1 MGDPSSFVRLMR
13 PVNSMMVGF
22 AIIVGA
28 VIGGGAGLL
37 RSPLDLVLAFVT
49 GFTLTA
55 SAMAINDYY
64 DREIDA
70 INEPERPIPSG
81 AVKPGEALMLFFLL
95 TALGLAS
102 SWGTGLGSLVIAA
115 SAWLVAVL
123 YSTVGKRTGLPG
135 NLMVSS
141 CIALPFVYGGVT
153 VGGSAFEA
161 SLLFAV
167 IAFLANTGREV
178 TKGIVDAE
186 GDRSSGVAT
195 VAVSMGPPAAA
206 WLSAL
211 FYVSSVVFSLAPPYL
226 GLVSLWYVPFVAVT
240 DVGLLYLSLSLVRDP
255 SRENG
260 KSVKNLIRV
269 LMVSGL
275 LRFLVGS
282 LF

>member
-1 MGDPSSFVRLMR
+1 MGDPSGFVRLMR
-13 PVNSMMVGF
+13 PVNSLMVGF
-22 AIIVGA
+22 AVIVGA

-37 RSPLDLVLAFVT
+37 GSPVDLVLAFFT
-49 GFTLTA
+49 GFTLTG

-64 DREIDA
+64 DRETDA
-70 INEPERPIPSG
+70 INEPARPIPSG
-81 AVKPGEALMLFFLL
+81 AVKPKEALILFILL

-102 SWGTGLGSLVIAA
+102 SWETGLGSLVIAA
-115 SAWLVAVL
+115 SAWFVAVV

-141 CIALPFVYGGVT
+141 CIALPFLYGGVT
-153 VGGSAFEA
+153 VGGSALKA

-178 TKGIVDAE
+178 TKGIVDLE

-195 VAVSMGPPAAA
+195 VAVSRGPPAAA

-211 FYVSSVVFSLAPPYL
+211 CYVSSVVFSLAPPYL
-226 GLVSLWYVPFVAVT
+226 GLVSLWYVPFVVVT

-255 SRENG
+255 SREN
-260 KSVKNLIRV
+260 SRRVKNLVRM

-275 LRFLVGS
+275 FGFLAGS

>member
-1 MGDPSSFVRLMR
+1 MGDPSGLVRLMR
-13 PVNSMMVGF
+13 PVNSLMVGF
-22 AIIVGA
+22 AVIIGA
-28 VIGGGAGLL
+28 VIGGGADLL
-37 RSPLDLVLAFVT
+37 GSPFSLVLAFVT
-49 GFTLTA
+49 GFALTGG
-55 SAMAINDYY
+55 AMAINDYY

-70 INEPERPIPSG
+70 VNEPDRPIPSG
-81 AVKPGEALMLFFLL
+81 AVKPREALMLFFLL

-102 SWGTGLGSLVIAA
+102 SWGTGLGGLIIAA
-115 SAWLVAVL
+115 SAWFVAVI

-153 VGGSAFEA
+153 VGGSALEA
-161 SLLFAV
+161 SLLFTV

-195 VAVSMGPPAAA
+195 VAVSRGPQAAA
-206 WLSAL
+206 RLSAL
-211 FYVSSVVFSLAPPYL
+211 CYVSSVVFSLIPPYL

-255 SRENG
+255 GREN
-260 KSVKNLIRV
+260 SRRVKNLVRM

-275 LRFLVGS
+275 IGFLAGS